1 MDSTSKI
8 LLVVGVGAVAYF
20 GFKAVTAATAARP
33 AVPNAAIQSPTGNG
47 QPTGATRPTSLDQFT
62 QYGTALGSGVG
73 AVVDIYNK
81 IWGS

>member
-20 GFKAVTAATAARP
+20 GYKAVTSANARQP
-33 AVPNAAIQSPTGNG
+33 GVPQPAIQPSTGNL
-47 QPTGATRPTSLDQFT
+47 QSTGATRPTALDQFT

-81 IWGS
+81 VWG